1 VFVGWSRCGAR
12 NGPEIRIDREASW
25 KDAGV
30 PSDRTTVT
38 ELGTGLGMLGLPDID
53 QAIGARPAV
62 MHSLSPENWQHL
74 ALLRAGG
81 AFDAEFHAAWENG
94 RAFLSAVE
102 GLRGRLPQIVE
113 WKGTGRA
120 PGDEVAPIDLR
131 VDHVYLVSC
140 KYLSDILFNVAPA
153 SVFDS
158 LLIAGQNRAG
168 RGAVTAAREVPAGWG
183 GGGGDWYA
191 EVAPTEYQALYD
203 AVRTAAERGE
213 GAVSARRAGVRGA
226 AVATR
231 SGRGSDAP
239 ALPGLGAV
247 QTEVEAGVEASWGS
261 GRSNG
266 SGDAVAVLRELPQRA
281 SELTSAQ
288 RDTLGRWLRPGWPP
302 GAKELYVSLSDAV
315 ARASVRR
322 WETAMD
328 RGGGTGETMMWRLLR
343 IGSAP
348 YFVLGSSA
356 ERSLRLRIATSWDWR
371 QQFQLASFALEPQRG
386 GQPRVGWHAAVRDRT
401 SAETCEVTGHI
412 EVRWSHG
419 RFGGLPEAKGYLD
432 TPHHLVPGYFA
443 LR

>member
-1 VFVGWSRCGAR
+1 M
-12 NGPEIRIDREASW
+12 
-25 KDAGV
+25 

-74 ALLRAGG
+74 ALLRGGG

-94 RAFLSAVE
+94 RAFLSAAD

-140 KYLSDILFNVAPA
+140 KYLSAILFNVSPA
-153 SVFDS
+153 HVFDS
-158 LLIAGQNRAG
+158 LLIGGQSRAAG
-168 RGAVTAAREVPAGWG
+168 RGAVAAARDVLAG
-183 GGGGDWYA
+183 GGSAGGDWYA

-203 AVRTAAERGE
+203 AVRAAAERGE
-213 GAVSARRAGVRGA
+213 GAVSASARRAGVRGA

-231 SGRGSDAP
+231 SGRGGDAP
-239 ALPGLGAV
+239 VLPGLGAV
-247 QTEVEAGVEASWGS
+247 QTEVEALVGGDEDAGVGVEALWEA

-266 SGDAVAVLRELPQRA
+266 SGGAVAALRELPQRA
-281 SELTSAQ
+281 TELTSTQ

-322 WETAMD
+322 WEAALD
-328 RGGGTGETMMWRLLR
+328 RGGGTGEAMMWRLLR

-386 GQPRVGWHAAVRDRT
+386 GQARVGWHAVVRDRT
-401 SAETCEVTGHI
+401 SAETSEVTGHI

>member
-1 VFVGWSRCGAR
+1 
-12 NGPEIRIDREASW
+12 
-25 KDAGV
+25 V

-53 QAIGARPAV
+53 EAIRSRSPA
-62 MHSLSPENWQHL
+62 MHSLSPEMWQHL
-74 ALLRAGG
+74 ALLRGGG
-81 AFDAEFHAAWENG
+81 AYDAEFHAAWENG
-94 RAFLSAVE
+94 RAFLSAGD
-102 GLRGRLPQIVE
+102 GLRDRLPRIVE

-140 KYLSDILFNVAPA
+140 KYLSDILFNVSPTH
-153 SVFDS
+153 VFDA
-158 LLIAGQNRAG
+158 LLVAGQNRSV
-168 RGAVTAAREVPAGWG
+168 RGTTSAAREALP
-183 GGGGDWYA
+183 GGGDWYA
-191 EVAPTEYQALYD
+191 EVAPTEYQALYT
-203 AVRTAAERGE
+203 AVRDAAERGD
-213 GAVSARRAGVRGA
+213 GPVPARRAALRGA
-226 AVATR
+226 AAMAQ
-231 SGRGSDAP
+231 SGRGGDAP
-239 ALPGLGAV
+239 ALPGLGDADAPV
-247 QTEVEAGVEASWGS
+247 GEGAPVSWEAGGA
-261 GRSNG
+261 NG
-266 SGDAVAVLRELPQRA
+266 SGAAARELRELPHRA

-288 RDTLGRWLRPGWPP
+288 RDALGRWLRPGWPP
-302 GAKELYVSLSDAV
+302 GVKDLYVALSDAV

-322 WETAMD
+322 WEAAME
-328 RGGGTGETMMWRLLR
+328 RGGGTGEAMVWRLLR

-371 QQFQLASFALEPQRG
+371 QHFQLVAISLEPQRG
-386 GQPRVGWHAAVRDRT
+386 GQPRVGWHAVVRDRT

>member
-1 VFVGWSRCGAR
+1 M
-12 NGPEIRIDREASW
+12 
-25 KDAGV
+25 

-38 ELGTGLGMLGLPDID
+38 ELGTGLGMLGLDDID
-53 QAIGARPAV
+53 QAISSRSAV
-62 MHSLSPENWQHL
+62 MHSLSPEMWQHL
-74 ALLRAGG
+74 ARLRAGG

-94 RAFLSAVE
+94 RAFLSADD

-140 KYLSDILFNVAPA
+140 KYLSDILFNVSPA
-153 SVFDS
+153 AVFDH
-158 LLIAGQNRAG
+158 LLVAGQS
-168 RGAVTAAREVPAGWG
+168 RGSRGPTAAHRELGPG
-183 GGGGDWYA
+183 GADWYA
-191 EVAPTEYQALYD
+191 EVAPTEYQALYA
-203 AVRTAAERGE
+203 AVRDAAARGE
-213 GAVSARRAGVRGA
+213 GVVSAGRARARGA
-226 AVATR
+226 AVAGRPGHGSR
-231 SGRGSDAP
+231 SP
-239 ALPGLGAV
+239 ALPGLGTIEA
-247 QTEVEAGVEASWGS
+247 EAGVGEHVDGGMDMGGDGAEGEPPSWERAGANGGS
-261 GRSNG
+261 DGVVG
-266 SGDAVAVLRELPQRA
+266 WLRELPEQA
-281 SELTSAQ
+281 TGLTSAQ
-288 RDTLGRWLRPGWPP
+288 REALGKWLRPGWPP
-302 GAKELYVSLSDAV
+302 GVKDRYVALSDAV
-315 ARASVRR
+315 ARASAQR
-322 WETAMD
+322 WEAAMD
-328 RGGGTGETMMWRLLR
+328 RGGGTGEAMLWRLLR

-371 QQFQLASFALEPQRG
+371 QHFQLGSIALEPQRG
-386 GQPRVGWHAAVRDRT
+386 GQPRVGWHAVVRDRT

>member
-1 VFVGWSRCGAR
+1 
-12 NGPEIRIDREASW
+12 
-25 KDAGV
+25 V

-53 QAIGARPAV
+53 QAIGARPPV

-74 ALLRAGG
+74 ALLRGGG

-102 GLRGRLPQIVE
+102 GLRGRLPQMVE

-158 LLIAGQNRAG
+158 LLIAGQSRAG
-168 RGAVTAAREVPAGWG
+168 RGAVAAARDVQAG
-183 GGGGDWYA
+183 GGGSDWYA

-203 AVRTAAERGE
+203 AVRAAAERGE

-231 SGRGSDAP
+231 SGRGGDAP

-247 QTEVEAGVEASWGS
+247 QTEVEAGVGVGVEASWGS

-266 SGDAVAVLRELPQRA
+266 SDDAVAVLRELPHRA
-281 SELTSAQ
+281 TELTSAQ
-288 RDTLGRWLRPGWPP
+288 RDTLGRWLRPGWPA

-322 WETAMD
+322 WEAAMD
-328 RGGGTGETMMWRLLR
+328 RGGGTGEAMMWRLLR

-386 GQPRVGWHAAVRDRT
+386 GQPRVGWHAVVRDRT

>member
-1 VFVGWSRCGAR
+1 
-12 NGPEIRIDREASW
+12 
-25 KDAGV
+25 
-30 PSDRTTVT
+30 
-38 ELGTGLGMLGLPDID
+38 
-53 QAIGARPAV
+53 
-62 MHSLSPENWQHL
+62 
-74 ALLRAGG
+74 
-81 AFDAEFHAAWENG
+81 
-94 RAFLSAVE
+94 
-102 GLRGRLPQIVE
+102 
-113 WKGTGRA
+113 
-120 PGDEVAPIDLR
+120 VAPIDLR

-140 KYLSDILFNVAPA
+140 KYLSAILFNVSPA
-153 SVFDS
+153 HVFDS
-158 LLIAGQNRAG
+158 LLIAGQSRAG

-203 AVRTAAERGE
+203 AVRAAAERGE

-322 WETAMD
+322 WEAALD
-328 RGGGTGETMMWRLLR
+328 RGGGTGEAMMWRLLR

-386 GQPRVGWHAAVRDRT
+386 GQARVGWHAVVRDRT

>member
-1 VFVGWSRCGAR
+1 M
-12 NGPEIRIDREASW
+12 
-25 KDAGV
+25 

-38 ELGTGLGMLGLPDID
+38 ELGTGLGMLGMADID
-53 QAIGARPAV
+53 QAIDSRSAV
-62 MHSLSPENWQHL
+62 MHSLSPEMWQHL
-74 ALLRAGG
+74 VRLRGGG

-94 RAFLSAVE
+94 RAFLSADD

-140 KYLSDILFNVAPA
+140 KYLSDILFNVSPA
-153 SVFDS
+153 AVFEH
-158 LLIAGQNRAG
+158 LLVAGQSRAG
-168 RGAVTAAREVPAGWG
+168 RGAG
-183 GGGGDWYA
+183 GGGLLPGGGDWYA
-191 EVAPTEYQALYD
+191 EVAPTEYKALYA
-203 AVRTAAERGE
+203 AVREAAERGQ
-213 GAVSARRAGVRGA
+213 GAVSARRSGVRRP

-231 SGRGSDAP
+231 SGRGVGAP
-239 ALPGLGAV
+239 ALPGLG
-247 QTEVEAGVEASWGS
+247 TVEAEASWDAG
-261 GRSNG
+261 GSNG
-266 SGDAVAVLRELPQRA
+266 ADGVAGDLRELPQQA
-281 SELTSAQ
+281 TDLTSAQ
-288 RDTLGRWLRPGWPP
+288 RDALGKWLRPGWPP
-302 GAKELYVSLSDAV
+302 GVKDLYVTLSDAV

-322 WETAMD
+322 WAAAMD
-328 RGGGTGETMMWRLLR
+328 RGGGTGEAMLWRLLR

-371 QQFQLASFALEPQRG
+371 QHFQLGSIALEPQRG
-386 GQPRVGWHAAVRDRT
+386 GQPRVGWQALVRDRA
-401 SAETCEVTGHI
+401 SSEISEVSGHI